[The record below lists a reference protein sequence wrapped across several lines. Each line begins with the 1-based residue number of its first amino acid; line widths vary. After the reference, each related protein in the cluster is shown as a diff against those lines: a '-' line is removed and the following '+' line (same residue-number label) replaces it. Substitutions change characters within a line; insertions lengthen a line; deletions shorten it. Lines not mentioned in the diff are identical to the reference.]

1 MAAIQGD
8 VRILEPLSSSL
19 APGDLVACGQT
30 TQGHVAR
37 SRLVYTELCKGR
49 NMNCRRNT
57 IFGVALCAVAMAIAP
72 SAAFAQSTFRNYRC
86 ADGAQFMVGFFRY
99 DSRAHL
105 QLDGKALTLPKRVA
119 LSGSRYQSKGVT
131 LRITK
136 AGVTT
141 LKHGTR
147 PATTCEQT

>member
-1 MAAIQGD
+1 
-8 VRILEPLSSSL
+8 
-19 APGDLVACGQT
+19 
-30 TQGHVAR
+30 
-37 SRLVYTELCKGR
+37 
-49 NMNCRRNT
+49 MNCCKNT
-57 IFGVALCAVAMAIAP
+57 IFGAALCAVAIATAP
-72 SAAFAQSTFRNYRC
+72 SAAFAQSTFRNYGC
-86 ADGAQFMVGFFRY
+86 ADGTQFMVGFFQY

-119 LSGSRYQSKGVT
+119 LSGSRYRAKGVT

-141 LKHGTR
+141 LKHARR